1 MRTSPAKRQPYLLPT
16 LKRLT
21 PGNYKIKKHAKS
33 FYLAQLFLRNK
44 DCQKIKDL
52 YELCRLIDDTADD
65 QNLSNENALKKLQ
78 QFEAI
83 IHETSEN
90 NIIAITDQLHI
101 KTYGLLKLIEGMK
114 SDRQHKQP
122 TCLQELITYCYQAA
136 GTVGLM
142 ICDAMK
148 IDEQRAKDHAICLGI
163 AMQITNIT
171 RDIWEDALNQ
181 RVYLPK
187 SLVGNISPEDIL
199 QKKVNSTLIKKAS
212 KHLLE
217 TADLFYHE
225 GNQGLPYIA
234 KENRFAIYLAS
245 ELYRN
250 IGIKIA
256 LNGHTYAKTRA
267 YCSTIDKLL
276 ITVGCLKNYYK
287 NRESPAITQAD
298 IKKHAHITFKNAME
312 SLTCAPT
319 TS

>member
-1 MRTSPAKRQPYLLPT
+1 MRTSPLTRPPYLLPT
-16 LKRLT
+16 LKHLT

-33 FYLAQLFLRNK
+33 FYLAQLFLSK
-44 DCQKIKDL
+44 QDGAKIKEL

-65 QNLSNENALKKLQ
+65 QNLSNANALKKLQ
-78 QFEAI
+78 QFETI
-83 IHETSEN
+83 IQATSEN
-90 NIIAITDQLHI
+90 NIIAISDQLQI
-101 KTYGLLKLIEGMK
+101 KTYSLLKLIEGMK
-114 SDRQHKQP
+114 SDRQHQQP
-122 TCLQELITYCYQAA
+122 QCLQALITYCYQAA
-136 GTVGLM
+136 GTVGLI

-148 IDEQRAKDHAICLGI
+148 IDQQRAKKHAICLGI

-181 RVYLPK
+181 RVYLPQ
-187 SLVGNISPEDIL
+187 SLVGAISPEDIL

-212 KHLLE
+212 QHLLE
-217 TADLFYHE
+217 TAALFYHE

-234 KENRFAIYLAS
+234 KENRFAIYLAA

-256 LNGHTYAKTRA
+256 QNGHAYAKTRA
-267 YCSTIDKLL
+267 YCSTIDKIF
-276 ITVGCLKNYYK
+276 ITIECLKNYYK
-287 NRESPAITQAD
+287 NPKSPAITPAD

-312 SLTCAPT
+312 SLACSPT